1 MAITNYG
8 ELKTAIRDW
17 MFADADITSNAAD
30 FVTLAQGWLNR
41 NLRCREMI
49 TVGNISIGSG
59 VYALPSDYLQ
69 YVHVVET
76 GSSIRRPLT
85 FISQTEADRVYPSR
99 PSGLGE
105 CFTIIGTNIRVYPT
119 PTNQIELT
127 YYAKLGAFASDSAT
141 DWLLTKLPNLYLSAG
156 CMFAAE
162 YLKDDAEAQKHLAI
176 SQMYV
181 DQLKAEDDANILF
194 GAAYFGDS
202 PTP

>member
-30 FVTLAQGWLNR
+30 FVTLSQGWLNR

-49 TVGNISIGSG
+49 TVSDITIGSG
-59 VYALPSDYLQ
+59 VYALPNDYVQ
-69 YVHVVET
+69 YVHVVEKAA
-76 GSSIRRPLT
+76 IRRPLT

-99 PSGLGE
+99 PSGVGE
-105 CFTIIGTNIRVYPT
+105 NFTIIGTNIRVFPT
-119 PTNQIELT
+119 PSNQIELT
-127 YYAKLGAFASDSAT
+127 YYAKLGTFANDAAT

-176 SQMYV
+176 AQMYV
-181 DQLKAEDDANILF
+181 DMLKAEDDANILY

>member
-1 MAITNYG
+1 MAITNCG

-30 FVTLAQGWLNR
+30 FVTLSQGWLNR

-49 TVGNISIGSG
+49 TVADITIGSG

-69 YVHVVET
+69 YVHVVEKAST
-76 GSSIRRPLT
+76 RRPLT

-105 CFTIIGTNIRVYPT
+105 TFTIIGTNIRVFPT
-119 PTNQIELT
+119 PSNQIELT

-176 SQMYV
+176 AQMYV
-181 DQLKAEDDANILF
+181 DQLKAEDDANILY

>member
-30 FVTLAQGWLNR
+30 FVTLSQGWLNR

-49 TVGNISIGSG
+49 TVTDITIGSG
-59 VYALPSDYLQ
+59 VYALPSDYVQ
-69 YVHVVET
+69 YVHVVEKAA
-76 GSSIRRPLT
+76 IRRPLT
-85 FISQTEADRVYPSR
+85 FISQTEADRIYPSR
-99 PSGLGE
+99 PSGVGE
-105 CFTIIGTNIRVYPT
+105 NFTIIGSNIRVFPT
-119 PTNQIELT
+119 PSNQIELT
-127 YYAKLGAFASDSAT
+127 YYAKLATFADDAAS
-141 DWLLTKLPNLYLSAG
+141 DWLLTKLPNLYLSTG

-176 SQMYV
+176 AQMYV
-181 DQLKAEDDANILF
+181 DMLKAEDDANILY